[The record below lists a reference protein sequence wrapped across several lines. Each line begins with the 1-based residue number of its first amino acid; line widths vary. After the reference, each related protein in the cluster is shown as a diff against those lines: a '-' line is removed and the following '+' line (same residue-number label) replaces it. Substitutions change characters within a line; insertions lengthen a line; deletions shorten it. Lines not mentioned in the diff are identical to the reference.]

1 MKSAINTLG
10 KTNILLVFSLLLL
23 ISCGNREV
31 KTEST
36 APIANVAPSTAK
48 FEAGSLT
55 ERISCVDDPNISF
68 ALYMPSS
75 YKEGEKLPVLILF
88 DPHGDPL
95 FPINRYKSLA
105 DKHHFMLMGS
115 NDSKNGNAKELT
127 AHIIQLM
134 GQSAYSM
141 LPVDSNRVYSGGF
154 SGGARIAALLA
165 FSPSGIQGLA
175 TCGAG
180 FPIYE
185 WNQNIP
191 SVVCAI
197 ANDGDMN
204 LPEITNLK
212 SSNPV
217 KAGRLLTFRNKGKH
231 EWPSAEVFE
240 EVFLAFNAFA
250 CRDQILTLTA
260 DEKKALNNDY
270 IAIDKSKL
278 YDANPIYK
286 AYFYE
291 RWLKAMEGIA
301 NVDDIKKKY
310 VALKSSAALMSAMN
324 TEQEL
329 IKQETDIKE
338 NYFKAMGSRDTVWWM
353 NEMSNLSKSI
363 ASTSD
368 ALKKSQLERI
378 RGGLSLMCYMN
389 LDKTLKAGAR
399 DSYVYLSALY
409 RYIDPENSEAWILA
423 AQVAAKDNKK
433 DECLNYFSIAI
444 KTGFK
449 EGNRILNT
457 PDFNSMSADP
467 RFQQLLNSI
476 PR

>member
-1 MKSAINTLG
+1 MKSVIKTLG
-10 KTNILLVFSLLLL
+10 RINILIVFSLLLL

-31 KTEST
+31 KKEEST
-36 APIANVAPSTAK
+36 PITSESVAPQK
-48 FEAGSLT
+48 FAAGSLT
-55 ERISCVDDPNISF
+55 NHIPCIDDANISF
-68 ALYMPSS
+68 ALYMPTS
-75 YKEGEKLPVLILF
+75 YKEGEKLPLLILF

-95 FPINRYKSLA
+95 FPINMYKSLA

-134 GQSAYSM
+134 AKSAYAL

-154 SGGARIAALLA
+154 SGGGRIAALLA
-165 FSPSGIQGLA
+165 ISPSGIQGLV

-185 WNQNIP
+185 WNQSTP

-212 SSNPV
+212 SNDPV

-231 EWPSAEVFE
+231 EWPKAEVFE

-250 CRDQILTLTA
+250 SRDQILTLNSE
-260 DEKKALNNDY
+260 EKKALNNDY
-270 IAIDKSKL
+270 MNIDKSKV
-278 YDANPIYK
+278 YDSNPIYK

-291 RWLKAMEGIA
+291 RWIKAMDGVA

-310 VALKSSAALMSAMN
+310 VALKSSAALQSAMK
-324 TEQEL
+324 TEQQL
-329 IKQETDIKE
+329 IKEETDIKE
-338 NYFKAMGSRDTVWWM
+338 NYYKAMGSRDTAWWM
-353 NEMSNLSKSI
+353 NEMTKLSRSISSSN
-363 ASTSD
+363 D
-368 ALKKSQLERI
+368 ELKKSQLERI

-399 DSYVYLSALY
+399 DSYIYLSALY
-409 RYIDPENSEAWILA
+409 RFIDPENSEAWILA
-423 AQVAAKDNKK
+423 SQVAAKENKK
-433 DECLNYFSIAI
+433 EDCLNYFNQAI

-449 EGNRILNT
+449 EGSRILNT
-457 PDFNSMSADP
+457 PDFDAMSSDP